1 MVFSRTFYG
10 NSPVGGTI
18 RPGMGG
24 VREGVRR
31 LDRSDS
37 NKGVRTLALV
47 TAPAPPGTTP
57 SAPRRSAP
65 PTEKYSAPGGHQVG
79 GNRLGGGARAPRFSR
94 GLLRLLPHLLVFG
107 IVGTV
112 VAGGGFWDATLRGQQ
127 RFEAGTTV
135 DLSVPLSPQGTIDT
149 ATPVERAPDTGYFTR
164 PPLPITAV
172 RLRIATYETRAGET
186 PAQIATRFGLKVTTL
201 LWANGLQDADK
212 PFTAG
217 AKLRIPPI
225 DGMLHQVQS
234 NDTLAAIATK
244 YKVATGAIT
253 DYRANNV
260 AGEEDLIPNSYVMV
274 VGGQLPTRERT
285 ERYTVRNGDTLWS
298 IAERFG
304 LQPGT
309 IVWANSLTNADV
321 LVVGQPLVIP
331 PLNGVIYHV
340 ASGDTLATVADR
352 YGAKV
357 TDITAFAPNGLGG
370 GSPLVP
376 GQDVFLPGGTPPAPP
391 PAIIAAPP
399 AEPAP
404 AAAPSP
410 SAVPVAAAPAVATN
424 AVGSF
429 IWPATGTLTT
439 YFGDNPAYYGP
450 GGHNGLD
457 IANTQGTP
465 LLAADGGVVIYSGW
479 NGGLGNAI
487 GIDHENG
494 FVTWYGHA
502 SSLLVSKGER
512 VSRGQ
517 VVALMGTTGNST
529 GPHIHFI
536 VVRNSVYV
544 DPLGYL
550 PR

>member
-1 MVFSRTFYG
+1 M
-10 NSPVGGTI
+10 
-18 RPGMGG
+18 
-24 VREGVRR
+24 REGVRR
-31 LDRSDS
+31 LDRSES
-37 NKGVRTLALV
+37 NRGVRTLALV
-47 TAPAPPGTTP
+47 TTPAPQQATP
-57 SAPRRSAP
+57 PAPRQSAP
-65 PTEKYSAPGGHQVG
+65 PTGGHSAPGGRQIG
-79 GNRLGGGARAPRFSR
+79 GGRPGGGARAPRFSR
-94 GLLRLLPHLLVFG
+94 GFLRLLPHLLVLT
-107 IVGTV
+107 IVGVT

-127 RFEAGTTV
+127 RFEVGTTV
-135 DLSVPLSPQGTIDT
+135 DLSVPLSPQGTLDI
-149 ATPVERAPDTGYFTR
+149 ATPAERAPETGYFTR

-172 RLRIATYETRAGET
+172 RLRIATYETRANET
-186 PAQIATRFGLKVTTL
+186 PAQIATRFGLKATTL

-212 PFTAG
+212 PFAAG
-217 AKLRIPPI
+217 AKLRVPPV

-234 NDTLAAIATK
+234 NDTLATIAAK
-244 YKVATGAIT
+244 YKVEASAIT
-253 DYRANNV
+253 DYRPNNV
-260 AGEEDLIPNSYVMV
+260 AGAEDLIPNSYVMV

-285 ERYTVRNGDTLWS
+285 EPYTVRNSDTLWS

-304 LQPGT
+304 LQPST

-321 LVVGQPLVIP
+321 LVVGQPLIIP
-331 PLNGVIYHV
+331 PLNGVIYRV
-340 ASGDTLATVADR
+340 ASGDTLGTVADR
-352 YGAKV
+352 YSAKA
-357 TDITAFAPNGLGG
+357 TDISAFAPNGLGG

-376 GQDVFLPGGTPPAPP
+376 GQDVFIPGGTPPAPAP
-391 PAIIAAPP
+391 VIIAAPP
-399 AEPAP
+399 AEPTPAA
-404 AAAPSP
+404 AAAPS
-410 SAVPVAAAPAVATN
+410 AAPVAPAASAGTS

-429 IWPATGTLTT
+429 IWPATGALTT

-457 IANTQGTP
+457 IANNQGTP

-479 NGGLGNAI
+479 KGGLGNAI

-502 SSLLVSKGER
+502 SSLVVSKGER

-517 VVALMGTTGNST
+517 IVALMGTTGNST

-536 VVRNSVYV
+536 IVKNGVYV